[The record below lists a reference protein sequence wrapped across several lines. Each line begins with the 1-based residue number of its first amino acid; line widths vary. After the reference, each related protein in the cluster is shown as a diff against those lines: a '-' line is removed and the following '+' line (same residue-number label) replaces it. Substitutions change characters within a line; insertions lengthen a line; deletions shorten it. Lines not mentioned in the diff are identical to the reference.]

1 MKQLKSI
8 EIIFENVDN
17 ILIPI
22 EKIIMINIER
32 ISRTVHIYYSNNVIE
47 YLTCDACYL
56 KLDKSME
63 KEKTQYNNELFN
75 RILRWKDITH
85 IKLIYT
91 DSEEMITMPWIDNHK
106 EINLA
111 QEANIDDDGNLL
123 LNIDLLSLKKEV

>member
-8 EIIFENVDN
+8 EIIFENVDS

-47 YLTCDACYL
+47 YLTCNTCYL
-56 KLDKSME
+56 KLDKSIE
-63 KEKTQYNNELFN
+63 KEKTQYDSELFD

-91 DSEEMITMPWIDNHK
+91 DSEEMINMPWMGDNK
-106 EINLA
+106 DINPI

>member
-8 EIIFENVDN
+8 EIIFENVDS
-17 ILIPI
+17 ILIPV

-32 ISRTVHIYYSNNVIE
+32 IGRTVHIYYSNNVIE
-47 YLTCDACYL
+47 YLACDACYL

-63 KEKTQYNNELFN
+63 KEKTQYDSELFN

-91 DSEEMITMPWIDNHK
+91 DSEEMITMPWIGNHK

-111 QEANIDDDGNLL
+111 QEADIDDNGNLL